1 MADFSKHT
9 LSGSTGGRLIKVGAT
24 ATPGT
29 TIHATG
35 TSSTVQDEIWLYA
48 VNSSASDV
56 KLTIEFGGTT
66 SPDDLIEFTVTAE
79 SGLYLVLP
87 GLVLTGDGAA
97 ARTVTAFAA
106 TADVLNVGGYVNRI
120 TPEVDK

>member
-1 MADFSKHT
+1 MATFSKEL

-35 TSSTVQDEIWLYA
+35 TSATIEDEVWLYA
-48 VNSSASDV
+48 VNSSSTDV
-56 KLTIEFGGTT
+56 KLTIEFGGTS
-66 SPDDLIEFTVTAE
+66 SPDDLIEYTVKAE
-79 SGLYLVLP
+79 DGLYLVVP

-97 ARTVTAFAA
+97 ARTIRAFAG
-106 TADVLNVGGYVNRI
+106 TTNVVMIGGYVNRI
-120 TPEVDK
+120 TP